1 MHFSLNLK
9 ILTPAEKYNI
19 GKGISIAF
27 TKIIMLIPSPGPCV
41 HVDMVYVHPILYT

>member
-19 GKGISIAF
+19 GKGISMAF
-27 TKIIMLIPSPGPCV
+27 TKIIMLIDQSRPLCAC
-41 HVDMVYVHPILYT
+41 